1 MRDYYGYRK
10 KFAVLVPSTNTAV
23 ETEYHRM
30 CPEGVVLATRACVIP
45 PFSVKTEEDFVNMV
59 KAIGAAT
66 EQGLRD
72 ALTCQPDHVIFGYS
86 AETFWDGKERSD
98 REFQKYNAI
107 AQQAGG
113 CNITFGAQA
122 ILDALACYPKIKRLG
137 VISPYMPVGDQQVV
151 KFLAD
156 IGYEVVHIK
165 GHRSD
170 SPVTIAHES
179 YAKTRELVRQVDGEG
194 VDAILQAG
202 VAGRVG
208 ADKVVERQRGRVGQ
222 DDPVPHHLHAA
233 LSVAD
238 LAVVAPEDARPLRNQ
253 QELAGGCVIDRLR
266 HSADHVARQVRLDTR
281 HQRTGDHRSRHH
293 LIRRRRQRQVA
304 GIAGFRRTGFQ
315 ECLFLILP
323 VLHGGRVGG
332 LGRRRGRPSSERIE
346 GRKRT
351 CSPRRCLRDRGG
363 GLPLAARAEEHRRGR
378 RRVRLLAQGIFGI
391 MAWRRIARRHR
402 LLRSDDGRAKV
413 AGQRRPQLGHIG
425 R

>member
-45 PFSVKTEEDFVNMV
+45 PFSVKTEDDFVNMV

-98 REFQKYNAI
+98 REFKKYNAI

-151 KFLAD
+151 KFLGD

-179 YAKTRELVRQVDGEG
+179 NAKTRELVRQVDGEG

-202 VAGRVG
+202 TNLYF
-208 ADKVVERQRGRVGQ
+208 VE
-222 DDPVPHHLHAA
+222 LAA
-233 LSVAD
+233 QL
-238 LAVVAPEDARPLRNQ
+238 E
-253 QELAGGCVIDRLR
+253 QELGK
-266 HSADHVARQVRLDTR
+266 
-281 HQRTGDHRSRHH
+281 
-293 LIRRRRQRQVA
+293 
-304 GIAGFRRTGFQ
+304 
-315 ECLFLILP
+315 P
-323 VLHGGRVGG
+323 VLAINAITFWHALRSNGIPDRI
-332 LGRRRGRPSSERIE
+332 RGFGS
-346 GRKRT
+346 
-351 CSPRRCLRDRGG
+351 
-363 GLPLAARAEEHRRGR
+363 
-378 RRVRLLAQGIFGI
+378 LLAE
-391 MAWRRIARRHR
+391 H
-402 LLRSDDGRAKV
+402 
-413 AGQRRPQLGHIG
+413 
-425 R
+425 